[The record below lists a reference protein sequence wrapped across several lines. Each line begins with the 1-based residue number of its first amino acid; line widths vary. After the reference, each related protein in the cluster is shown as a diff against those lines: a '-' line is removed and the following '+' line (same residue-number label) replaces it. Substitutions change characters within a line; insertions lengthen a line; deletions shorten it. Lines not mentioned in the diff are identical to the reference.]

1 MTQAAEKTVPT
12 RYQILRVHD
21 SDLQVLYDAGWSY
34 VEPDEVPGYSIISW
48 QSDKP
53 PVVPLSFAK
62 VATSEVGHAG

>member
-12 RYQILRVHD
+12 RYQILRVQD
-21 SDLQVLYDAGWSY
+21 SDLQGLYDAGWSY

-48 QSDKP
+48 QSDKL

-62 VATSEVGHAG
+62 IPETGASHVG